1 MDRAKRIVI
10 ISRLAGELLDRGS
23 WCGETHLQKS
33 TFLLQELTGVNPGF
47 EFTLYRHGP
56 FSFDLRSEI
65 NEMIGAGLLA
75 VEQHPPYGPSLIP
88 SEDAVGL
95 QTRFAR
101 TVATTKPA
109 IEFVADAVSDS
120 DVNRLER
127 LATAL
132 YLLRLEPSA
141 ETKQLVSELR
151 ELKPHIDAAD
161 ATSAIEEMRSL
172 QAKAGYLQAALA

>member
-10 ISRLAGELLDRGS
+10 LSKLARELLDRGS

-33 TFLLQELTGVNPGF
+33 TYLLQELTRVNPGL

-65 NEMIGAGLLA
+65 NQMIGAGLLV

-88 SEDAVGL
+88 SEAAASL

-109 IEFVADAVSDS
+109 IDFVADAVGDS

-132 YLLRLEPSA
+132 YLLRLERSA
-141 ETKQLVSELR
+141 EPKQLVDELR

-161 ATSAIEEMRSL
+161 AASAIEEMRSL
-172 QAKAGYLQAALA
+172 QAKAGHLQAVLA

>member
-1 MDRAKRIVI
+1 MDRARRIVI
-10 ISRLAGELLDRGS
+10 LSRLARELLDRGS

-65 NEMIGAGLLA
+65 NEMIAAGLLV

-88 SEDAVGL
+88 SQVAADL

-101 TVATTKPA
+101 TVATAKPA
-109 IEFVADAVSDS
+109 IDFVADAVNDS

-127 LATAL
+127 LATAQ
-132 YLLRLEPSA
+132 YLLGLKPSG
-141 ETKQLVSELR
+141 ETKELVDELR
-151 ELKPHIDAAD
+151 ELKPHIDPAD
-161 ATSAIEEMRSL
+161 AASAIDEVRGL
-172 QAKAGYLQAALA
+172 QRRAGNLQAALA